1 MEWPAVTH
9 IHSVLEKYTKTYAFL
24 MGKLGSP
31 MLSHPMLKAQNT
43 SVCSSCNRLAA
54 IVPEWLD
61 RLDLLHEPR
70 GLPFCGGGSRK
81 LQYDFRS
88 QAMSPAFLQSSLEI
102 IRDYGINNI
111 NALDPIYYLFSGVVH
126 YSP

>member
-1 MEWPAVTH
+1 MEQPAITH
-9 IHSVLEKYTKTYAFL
+9 IHSFLEKYTKTCAFL

-31 MLSHPMLKAQNT
+31 MLSHLLWKAQNT

-70 GLPFCGGGSRK
+70 GLPFSGRGSRR
-81 LQYDFRS
+81 LQYDLRS
-88 QAMSPAFLQSSLEI
+88 
-102 IRDYGINNI
+102 
-111 NALDPIYYLFSGVVH
+111 
-126 YSP
+126 